1 MAYDRYQGYF
11 GMQVNSPTERRIIF
25 SVWDSGGEA
34 VVRNEGLLP
43 VAEVPD
49 HLVIKEAILPYRA
62 AAHVMND
69 PLFAF
74 FGTRARNNDSDVRI
88 TIDQAPDNEVAHPI
102 VKSIGGHRERLPL
115 A

>member
-1 MAYDRYQGYF
+1 
-11 GMQVNSPTERRIIF
+11 MQVNSPTERRIIF
-25 SVWDSGGEA
+25 SVWDNGGEA

-43 VAEVPD
+43 VAEVAD

-88 TIDQAPDNEVAHPI
+88 AIDQAPDNEVAHPI